1 MLTVVPALAFQLARQ
16 YEGANDYELSELLS
30 SGVDMVYQYQGQ
42 RPRFRYHNFDDEPHR
57 S

>member
-30 SGVDMVYQYQGQ
+30 GVVDWVYQYQGQ